1 MIISNL
7 QTNKL
12 LITTKYT
19 FLCLIALFLGSLCC
33 VSCTQE
39 PRQPQ
44 NPALQT
50 IEQHIWQKET
60 ALGQELLQTQDTL
73 TYSQDDKNIYQLYA
87 EHLHLLQQGSK
98 YQPDKINAL
107 ADYFQARKMYK
118 EAGQAAFI
126 QGRVHIIHNEEGQAM
141 LCFKQAEEFAEK
153 DTLTSTSL
161 LAELYYQI
169 ARCYRVE
176 KLSIMAYTYCEKV
189 LPLAYQTHNYFLL
202 SETYKLMANIQS
214 DKRKIDKIPTQ
225 TIAALYDSA
234 LHYYH
239 LTPNRHRGNYHVIS
253 YNRAELIADTAAMIL
268 HSRYLVDSI
277 NFLPN
282 AIILTGHYLR
292 NNQPD
297 SARYYL
303 TKFAPDTLSDRR
315 NTRWSKEQFAYYNAY
330 CHLQEN
336 HTTEAAVLF
345 KQLYESLTHELAETE
360 QTRTYQVSRQYDV
373 EKEQRERLEVEVQKQ
388 NLTIL
393 LILIIA
399 GVCVLLLGFFIY
411 RSYLQR
417 KHDQLEAQN
426 RLQEHRIESL
436 NTDIKTKQESM
447 RRTLLRRI
455 EFTRR
460 TQLERM
466 RTTEKDQNLLEK
478 LPQWAQTYFSEQLLN
493 NEQTSQELRD
503 EFNTIYYHVLDLL
516 QAEFPRLT
524 KADQLMIVLII
535 LRIPLPDVSLLLA
548 MPKQSIWNR
557 RNFLKDRLSLDKSAD
572 LDTFIHTHTRTLIER
587 EYFNQ
592 QNKEKQ

>member
-7 QTNKL
+7 QSNL
-12 LITTKYT
+12 LLQTTKHT
-19 FLCLIALFLGSLCC
+19 FLYLIVLFFATLCHI
-33 VSCTQE
+33 SCTQE

-60 ALGQELLQTQDTL
+60 ALGQVLLQEQDTN
-73 TYSQDDKNIYQLYA
+73 TYSQDDKNIYLLYA
-87 EHLHLLQQGSK
+87 EHLNLLQQGSK
-98 YQPDKINAL
+98 YQPDQINDL
-107 ADYFQARKMYK
+107 SDYFQARKMYK

-126 QGRVHIIHNEEGQAM
+126 RGRVHIIHNEEEQAM
-141 LCFKQAEEFAEK
+141 LSFKQAEEFAEK
-153 DTLTSTSL
+153 DTLTSASL

-176 KLSIMAYTYCEKV
+176 KLSIMAYAYCEKV
-189 LPLAYQTHNYFLL
+189 LPLARQTHNYFLL

-234 LHYYH
+234 IHYYN

-253 YNRAELIADTAAMIL
+253 YNRAELLADTTAMIL

-277 NFLPN
+277 GFLPN

-292 NNQPD
+292 QHQPD

-330 CHLQEN
+330 CLLQEQ
-336 HTTEAAVLF
+336 HEREAAVRF
-345 KQLYESLTHELAETE
+345 KQMYENLTHELAETE

-388 NLTIL
+388 GLMIL
-393 LILIIA
+393 LIVV
-399 GVCVLLLGFFIY
+399 GMSVCVLVLLFFIY
-411 RSYLQR
+411 KSYVQR

-426 RLQEHRIESL
+426 RLQEHRIEFL
-436 NTDIKTKQESM
+436 NSDIKTKQESM

-466 RTTEKDQNLLEK
+466 RTTEKDQNILEK
-478 LPQWAQTYFSEQLLN
+478 LPQWAQTYFTEQLLN

-503 EFNTIYYHVLDLL
+503 EFNMIYYHVLDLL

-548 MPKQSIWNR
+548 MPKQSVWNR
-557 RNFLKDRLSLDKSAD
+557 RNFLKERLSLDKSAD
-572 LDTFIHTHTRTLIER
+572 LDTFIHTHTREIIER
-587 EYFNQ
+587 EFFN
-592 QNKEKQ
+592 KQSREE